1 MSRFLILFLAFFA
14 SASFAE
20 IYDIDNDKLTAMMEN
35 QVPLVDIRTRK
46 EWQATGIIP
55 KSYLLTFFDTN
66 GNFSTEEWLPKLAVI
81 AGENDPVIIICR
93 SGNRSYI
100 VAKFLAQDADYKYV
114 YHVKNGIISW
124 IKSGNKTVHP

>member
-14 SASFAE
+14 SVSFAE

-55 KSYLLTFFDTN
+55 KSHLLTFFDTN
-66 GNFSTEEWLPKLAVI
+66 GNIFVALSTDNVI
-81 AGENDPVIIICR
+81 SETPI
-93 SGNRSYI
+93 
-100 VAKFLAQDADYKYV
+100 KY
-114 YHVKNGIISW
+114 
-124 IKSGNKTVHP
+124 